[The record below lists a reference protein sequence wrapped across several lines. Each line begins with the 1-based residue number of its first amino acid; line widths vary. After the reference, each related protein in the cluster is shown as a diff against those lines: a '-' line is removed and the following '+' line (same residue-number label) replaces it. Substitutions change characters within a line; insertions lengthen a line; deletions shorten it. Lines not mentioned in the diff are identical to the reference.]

1 MTPWYRP
8 LIVQTLGMFPAEG
21 LTPDAIEA
29 VVLTES
35 GGLASAYRYEP
46 KYWERYIKGH
56 KSDHLRLMHPRRVA
70 ASYGLMQVMYPT
82 GYSLGFRGEP
92 EELFI
97 PQQSLLY
104 GVRLLGEHLQWSQG
118 NLDAALAAYNG
129 GRKGNATHPYRN
141 GHYLALVRKHLAAI
155 QGRSDA
161 GA

>member
-1 MTPWYRP
+1 MSWYRP

-21 LTPDAIEA
+21 LTPDVIEA

-35 GGLASAYRYEP
+35 GGLANAYRYEP
-46 KYWERYIKGH
+46 AYWARYIQHH

-82 GYSLGFRGEP
+82 AYSLGFRGEP
-92 EELFI
+92 EELFL

-104 GVRLLGEHLQWSQG
+104 GVRLLGEHLSWSQG
-118 NLDAALAAYNG
+118 HLDAALAAYNG
-129 GRKGNATHPYRN
+129 GRKGNAGPPYRN
-141 GHYLALVRKHLAAI
+141 GVYLAKVKKHLATI
-155 QGRSDA
+155 QGRSPV